1 MGTDPG
7 IASSLPLLLQ
17 SGIFIALL
25 VLASIWDIRK
35 RIIPDILCLCIAL
48 SSLTVFNPINLF
60 GILIS
65 LPLLFAALLWGGM
78 GGGDIKLMAAAGLVL
93 GFHRG
98 MAAMVIGLTALLLF
112 HAFYAITQK
121 LRGRAVPKAY
131 PLAPFLS
138 LGCMAAYFISFKG
151 GIPL

>member
-7 IASSLPLLLQ
+7 IANSLPLLLQ
-17 SGIFIALL
+17 GGIFIALL
-25 VLASIWDIRK
+25 VLASAWDIHK
-35 RIIPDILCLCIAL
+35 RIIPDTVCLCIAL
-48 SSLTVFNPINLF
+48 SSLIAFDLMNLF
-60 GILIS
+60 GILIP
-65 LPLLFAALLWGGM
+65 LPLLLAALLWGGM

-98 MAAMVIGLTALLLF
+98 MAAAAIGLTAMLLF
-112 HAFYAITQK
+112 HALYAITQK

-138 LGCMAAYFISFKG
+138 LGCIAAYFI
-151 GIPL
+151 